1 MTGMVIDS
9 SALVAIIAR
18 EPGHQWLSER
28 MRAASLRRI
37 GAPTCLESTMVL
49 EGRAS
54 ASVGIVP
61 RTLLELRI
69 QVASFTPEMADRAAH
84 AWRRYGKGQHPAK
97 LNFGDCCTYAL
108 AEDLGMPILC
118 TGDDFAQ
125 TDLPVLR
132 PPGS

>member
-1 MTGMVIDS
+1 MVVDS
-9 SALVAIIAR
+9 SALVAIINR
-18 EPGHQWLSER
+18 EPGHEWLSAQ
-28 MRAASLRRI
+28 MQADSLRRI

-54 ASVGIVP
+54 SSVGIVP

-69 QVASFTPEMADRAAH
+69 QVASFTPELADRAAH
-84 AWRRYGKGQHPAK
+84 AWRRFGKGRHPAK

-108 AEDLGMPILC
+108 AEHLGLPILC
-118 TGDDFAQ
+118 VGDDFAQ

-132 PPGS
+132 PPDA

>member
-1 MTGMVIDS
+1 MVVDS
-9 SALVAIIAR
+9 SALVAIIKR

-37 GAPTCLESTMVL
+37 CAPTCLESTMVL
-49 EGRAS
+49 EGRAF
-54 ASVGIVP
+54 ASVGIVS

-69 QVASFTPEMADRAAH
+69 QVASFTPEMADRAAR

-108 AEDLGMPILC
+108 AAHLGLPILC

-132 PPGS
+132 PPEA